1 MDINDL
7 IALFL
12 YGAETAALV
21 TAIAVGALLVVAA
34 AAAPIVAVVV
44 VAVLRARKK
53 RSR

>member
-1 MDINDL
+1 MSLDDL

-12 YGAETAALV
+12 YGAENAALY
-21 TAIAVGALLVVAA
+21 TAIAVGALVVVAV

-44 VAVLRARKK
+44 AVFRALKK

>member
-1 MDINDL
+1 MSLDDL

-12 YGAETAALV
+12 YGAETAAV
-21 TAIAVGALLVVAA
+21 FTAIAVGALLVVAA

-44 VAVLRARKK
+44 AVFRACKK